1 MTRKWKLIKIGRLQK
16 EDMEVEKNVEKGDK
30 ILDERYIIKKNDIFG
45 EGEKAYWKLIKK
57 KRKEVRKRLDGRS
70 RMKILWKKRI
80 FKEWKN

>member
-30 ILDERYIIKKNDIFG
+30 ILDERYIINKNDIFG

-57 KRKEVRKRLDGRS
+57 KKERS
-70 RMKILWKKRI
+70 KEEIGWKVKNENTL
-80 FKEWKN
+80 KEEDI

>member
-30 ILDERYIIKKNDIFG
+30 ILDERYIINKNDIFG

-57 KRKEVRKRLDGRS
+57 KKG
-70 RMKILWKKRI
+70 KK
-80 FKEWKN
+80 